1 MKKNMYPAFIAAII
15 SLYAFT
21 LITTN
26 WNVKGDESVIKFSSG
41 KINGSFKGLK
51 ADIVFDKAHPER
63 AKISA
68 SIDAP
73 SIATGFF
80 LKNGHAKDAL
90 GVDKYPTIK
99 FVSTSVSKN
108 GSAYLAKGNLTMKGV
123 SSRVAIY
130 FTFDDR
136 GNQGVFKGHFIVIP
150 KDFGINRSGT
160 PRQVL
165 VNLIVPVTKSEVI
178 M

>member
-1 MKKNMYPAFIAAII
+1 MKKIMFPAIVAAIFI
-15 SLYAFT
+15 LLAFT
-21 LITTN
+21 FIVTT
-26 WNVKGDESVIKFSSG
+26 WKVKGDGSVIEFTSE

-51 ADIVFDKAHPER
+51 ADIVFDKNHPEQ

-80 LKNGHAKDAL
+80 LKNSHAKDAL

-108 GSAYLAKGNLTMKGV
+108 GAGFVAKGNLTMKGV
-123 SSRVAIY
+123 TKPAVIR
-130 FTFDDR
+130 FTFDDK
-136 GNQGVFKGHFIVIP
+136 GSQGVFTGSLKVIP
-150 KDFGINRSGT
+150 KEFGIDHNGT
-160 PRQVL
+160 PPQVMVKL
-165 VNLIVPVTKSEVI
+165 VVPVIKS
-178 M
+178 